1 MSGPRR
7 TPDWFERHD
16 AEIRELA
23 WLGAVAGAPHPA
35 TLGSGEHD
43 AAPADEPEA
52 PPVVSAADEARAAA
66 ELKLAEAIAALEQA
80 EGELVAAR
88 AETEGLRA
96 ELTSARQATA
106 ELATR
111 MRDDA
116 ETELVKLAMA
126 VAERVVGREL
136 SLAPELVVNWARE
149 AVVGSELGGAF
160 VVATSADLSA
170 AVPDAAWGE
179 LEDALRMDPALPAGT
194 CEVREGGR
202 TVTVSAEERLD
213 TVREELAGVVGPL
226 TGTRAA

>member
-1 MSGPRR
+1 MSGARR
-7 TPDWFERHD
+7 NPDWFERHD

-35 TLGSGEHD
+35 TLGSEEHQ
-43 AAPADEPEA
+43 PEA
-52 PPVVSAADEARAAA
+52 AAEVEVLPAVSAADEARAAA
-66 ELKLAEAIAALEQA
+66 EQKLAEATALLEQA
-80 EGELVAAR
+80 QGELVAAK

-96 ELTSARQATA
+96 ELTTARQATA

-116 ETELVKLAMA
+116 ETELVKLAIA

-136 SLAPELVVNWARE
+136 SLAPELVVDWARE
-149 AVVGSELGGAF
+149 AVAGSELGGSF

-179 LEDALRMDPALPAGT
+179 LEDALRMDPALPTGT

-213 TVREELAGVVGPL
+213 TVREELGGVVGCL
-226 TGTRAA
+226 TGTKAA